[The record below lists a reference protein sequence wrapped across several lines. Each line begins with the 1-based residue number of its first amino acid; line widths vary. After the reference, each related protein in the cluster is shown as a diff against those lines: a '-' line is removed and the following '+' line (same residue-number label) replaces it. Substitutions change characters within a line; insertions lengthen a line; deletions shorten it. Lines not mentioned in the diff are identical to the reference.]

1 MNIAIVDDC
10 AQDSCHL
17 SQLLGAYCSACSLAL
32 QVSTFTR
39 TADFLRSWKSGVFDL
54 IFIDIFLDKDSDT
67 ASGIRLAE
75 HIRREDT
82 GCTIIFTTV
91 SPDFALKSYSLKA
104 LDYLVKPIS
113 TADFSQTMD
122 YYLSMKA

>member
-1 MNIAIVDDC
+1 MEI
-10 AQDSCHL
+10 
-17 SQLLGAYCSACSLAL
+17 
-32 QVSTFTR
+32 R
-39 TADFLRSWKSGVFDL
+39 RFDL

-82 GCTIIFTTV
+82 GCTIIFTTI

-113 TADFSQTMD
+113 TADFLRPWIITFP
-122 YYLSMKA
+122 